1 MFCVSSG
8 PLWDSTAVKALNLE
22 VYQVHEQVKA
32 EDYLGEENEAR
43 FEKDRAKK

>member
-22 VYQVHEQVKA
+22 VNHEQVKA